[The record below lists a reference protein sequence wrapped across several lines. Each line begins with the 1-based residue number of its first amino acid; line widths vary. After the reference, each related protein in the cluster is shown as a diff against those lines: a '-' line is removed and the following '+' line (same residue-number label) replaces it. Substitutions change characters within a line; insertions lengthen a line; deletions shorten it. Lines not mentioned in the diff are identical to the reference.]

1 MSDERVRYSD
11 KDSLIS
17 TTSPS
22 SHITYCNED
31 FCQISGF
38 REEELLDKPH
48 NVIRHP
54 DMPKAAFEQ
63 LWDYIQSGKSWM
75 GMVKNKCKEQ
85 GNYYWVSA
93 FVTPIRNAKGEV
105 YEYQSIR
112 TQPSDEQISRAT
124 SLYAKMRQN
133 KASVKRFSWLTCT
146 AGLIILQFIILLTGF
161 LNLFPSALILGTS
174 SLVMLLLTGTLF
186 RLKSRLSKIQQ
197 QAKNHYDNPLM
208 EQPYTGY
215 CDDLSS
221 VELALLMKKAEL
233 RAVTARAGET
243 SEKLLISAEDERA
256 NRQVMAQKLDEQ
268 TTATEAM
275 SVSTDQML
283 HSIDDVS
290 NQAKQSS
297 SFAQDAEQ
305 MAAVGINTIQETVK
319 TTENLSHILNDS
331 RKALEKLHT
340 DVDGIQAI
348 LGLIQEV
355 AEQTNLL
362 ALNAAIEAA
371 RAGEAGRGFAVVADE
386 VRGLSEKTSNSVD
399 EIRSKIEIL
408 QNTVQQATHHMQSG
422 QETSENCVNMS
433 YQSNEAFQAIVNDL
447 KAISEQSTNTSHA
460 IVEQVQVTQGI
471 SEHVHRMKH
480 TISETQLLSDSSVER
495 TDALVDQMESL
506 QRLIKQFYTQ
516 TT

>member
-17 TTSPS
+17 TTTPS

-38 REEELLDKPH
+38 TEEELLDEPH

-54 DMPKAAFEQ
+54 DMPKAAFAQ

-75 GMVKNKCKEQ
+75 GMVKNKCKEK

-93 FVTPIRNAKGEV
+93 FVTPIKNENGEV
-105 YEYQSIR
+105 YEYQSVR
-112 TQPSDEQISRAT
+112 TQPSDEQINRAT
-124 SLYAKMRQN
+124 SLYAKMQRN
-133 KASVKRFSWLTCT
+133 KATVKRFSWLNC
-146 AGLIILQFIILLTGF
+146 ASALVILQLIVLLTGF
-161 LNLFPSALILGTS
+161 LNLAPSSLILGS
-174 SLVMLLLTGTLF
+174 GCVVMLLLALSLF
-186 RLKSRLSKIQQ
+186 KLRSRLNQVQQ
-197 QAKNHYDNPLM
+197 QAKSNYDNQLM
-208 EQPYTGY
+208 EQPYTGH
-215 CDDLSS
+215 CDDLSP
-221 VELALLMKKAEL
+221 VELALIMKKAEL

-243 SEKLLISAEDERA
+243 SESLLISAEEERA
-256 NRQVMAQKLDEQ
+256 NRQVMAQKLTEQ
-268 TTATEAM
+268 TSATEAM
-275 SVSTDQML
+275 SVSADQML

-290 NQAKQSS
+290 DQAKQSS
-297 SFAQDAEQ
+297 SFARDAEQ
-305 MAAVGINTIQETVK
+305 MAAIGINTIQETVK
-319 TTENLSHILNDS
+319 TTENLSHILNAS
-331 RKALEKLHT
+331 HQSLEKLHA

-371 RAGEAGRGFAVVADE
+371 RAGESGRGFAVVADE
-386 VRGLSEKTSNSVD
+386 VRGLSEKTRNSVD
-399 EIRSKIEIL
+399 EIRHKIEIL
-408 QNTVQQATHHMQSG
+408 QTTVQEASRHMQSG
-422 QETSENCVNMS
+422 QTTSENCVNMS
-433 YQSNEAFQAIVNDL
+433 YKSNEAFQAIVNDL

-480 TISETQLLSDSSVER
+480 TISETQRLSDSSVER
-495 TDALVDQMESL
+495 TDMLVTQMESL
-506 QRLIKQFYTQ
+506 QRLIRQFYI
-516 TT
+516 